1 MSDPNP
7 LKVCFISAEYSPLAK
22 TGGLADV
29 VGSLSRD
36 LSAMGHAVATFIPA
50 YRAVLALPVER
61 RPVAGLSNL
70 VLELGP
76 HRYTYSIL
84 EARDP
89 SADFTLYLVDCPELY
104 DRASLYGS
112 GPDEHRRFLLLTRA
126 ALETCQRLQFAP
138 DVVHAHDW
146 HAAFAPLL
154 LRTVYSWDRLF
165 AGTRTALTIHNLG
178 YQGEFPASDAP
189 DLNLGAGAHY
199 LHQDDLR
206 AGRVNALRHGI
217 LYADLVTTVSPTYA
231 REICTAESGMGLDG
245 DLRARGD
252 AVRGILNGV
261 DYREWNPATDRYV
274 PHAFS
279 ADDKHGK
286 RAAKA
291 ALMTRL
297 GIIGGSRTPLFGL
310 ISRLVWQKGIDLV
323 VAAVSDVFRR
333 RDGALV
339 ALGAGEQAYEAGL
352 ASLADEFPGRV
363 VFHKG
368 YSDEL
373 AHWIEAGADAF
384 LMPSRYEPC
393 GLNQMYS
400 LRYGTVPV
408 VHRTGGLADSVV
420 SFDPSTGQGTGV
432 LFDHADPAGLIWA
445 MDRTLDLYADEGG
458 WARLKDNGMRCDFSA
473 ARQAG
478 DYVAAYR
485 ALLGR

>member
-1 MSDPNP
+1 MGEPNK
-7 LKVCFISAEYSPLAK
+7 LRISFISAEYSPLAK

-50 YRAVLALPVER
+50 YRSVLALPLER
-61 RPVAGLSNL
+61 RPVPGLSDL
-70 VLELGP
+70 VLEIGP
-76 HRYTYSIL
+76 HRSTYSVL

-89 SADFTLYLVDCPELY
+89 SADFRLYLIDCPALF
-104 DRASLYGS
+104 DRPALYGS
-112 GPDEHRRFLLLTRA
+112 GADEHRRFLLLTRA
-126 ALETCQRLQFAP
+126 ALEACQRLQFAP
-138 DVVHAHDW
+138 DIVHAHDW

-165 AGTRTALTIHNLG
+165 AATRTVLTIHNLG
-178 YQGEFPASDAP
+178 YQGEFAASDAP
-189 DLNLGAGAHY
+189 DLNLGAGAHL

-206 AGRVNALRHGI
+206 AGRINALRHGI

-231 REICTAESGMGLDG
+231 REICTPQAGMGLDG
-245 DLRARGD
+245 DLRARGG
-252 AVRGILNGV
+252 AVCGILNGV
-261 DYREWNPATDRYV
+261 DYREWNPAADRYV

-279 ADDKHGK
+279 ADDLRGK

-297 GIIGGSRTPLFGL
+297 GIVGGSRTPLFGL

-323 VAAVSDVFRR
+323 VAAVAEVFRR
-333 RDGALV
+333 RDAAFV
-339 ALGAGEQAYEAGL
+339 ALGAGEAQYEAGL
-352 ASLADEFPGRV
+352 AALAAEFPGRV
-363 VFHKG
+363 VFHRG
-368 YSDEL
+368 YSEEL
-373 AHWIEAGADAF
+373 AHWIEAASDAF

-408 VHRTGGLADSVV
+408 VHRTGGLADSVT
-420 SFDPSTGQGTGV
+420 SFDPATGDGTGV
-432 LFDHADPAGLIWA
+432 LFDHPDATGLTWA
-445 MDRTLDLYADEGG
+445 MDRTLDLYADEAA
-458 WARLKDNGMRCDFSA
+458 WARLRDNGMRCDFSA

-478 DYVAAYR
+478 EYVAAYR
-485 ALLGR
+485 ILAGR